1 MDTFDET
8 SRGAVPPALR
18 YERRTVPHLQGYPVG
33 KRHHGCEECAHP
45 NGNRGSHFTPYAPV
59 FQGVPAS
66 GGSLMNML
74 LAPLAAPSR
83 PPGPEKIRG
92 AAPRMAQL
100 PSPQM
105 SAAAIA
111 PCRNRQETLPP
122 PAASRT
128 AGRANSASFSGST
141 ASSARQFRP
150 AAADFLKSRSRS
162 CGSRAKLWCDRGCR
176 TGGRFPAASAR

>member
-111 PCRNRQETLPP
+111 PCRNRQETLP
-122 PAASRT
+122 S
-128 AGRANSASFSGST
+128 SGSF
-141 ASSARQFRP
+141 AHRRKGKFSKFQWLNSFFSSSIS
-150 AAADFLKSRSRS
+150 SRSR
-162 CGSRAKLWCDRGCR
+162 G
-176 TGGRFPAASAR
+176 FPEISFSILRIACKTVV